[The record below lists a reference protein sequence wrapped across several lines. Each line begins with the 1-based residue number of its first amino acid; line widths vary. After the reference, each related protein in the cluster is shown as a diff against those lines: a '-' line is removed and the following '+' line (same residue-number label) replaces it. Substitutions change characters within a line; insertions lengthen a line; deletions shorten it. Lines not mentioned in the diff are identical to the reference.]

1 MPFPTPLARRTY
13 RVWSDDQKEQILD
26 EARRLQVIH
35 PDYSLRKLLQQAQ
48 LVLAEDLQ
56 RKIGDINTPAYKW
69 FHDGL
74 VEETPIQSTS
84 LVPSKPQPT
93 PPTAPSPPTRPC
105 QCKPAFNEFLG
116 DVSIVE
122 VLRTVIEALG
132 ENAMAIKRLDQ
143 RFTEHQT
150 LLNDVAIKIPAM
162 PLQQRVP
169 SLKVEDIQ
177 HDVRQQGVVLNEL
190 WDLTR
195 ELKDDLKSLQYRSRV
210 G

>member
-1 MPFPTPLARRTY
+1 MPSPIPLARRTY
-13 RVWSDDQKEQILD
+13 RIWSDDQKEQILD

-35 PDYSLRKLLQQAQ
+35 PEYSPRKLLQQAQ

-56 RKIGDINTPAYKW
+56 RKIGDVNTPAYKW

-74 VEETPIQSTS
+74 VEETPVQSTC
-84 LVPSKPQPT
+84 LVPSKPEPEPT
-93 PPTAPSPPTRPC
+93 PKEICR
-105 QCKPAFNEFLG
+105 CKPTFTEFLG
-116 DVSIVE
+116 DVSIIE
-122 VLRTVIEALG
+122 ILRTVIEALS
-132 ENAMAIKRLDQ
+132 ENSMAIKRLDQ

-162 PLQQRVP
+162 PLQQRIP

-177 HDVRQQGVVLNEL
+177 HDVRQQSVILNEL
-190 WDLTR
+190 WDITQ
-195 ELKDDLKSLQYRSRV
+195 ELRNDVKSLGQYRSRV